1 MTRSFVWTAALLASS
16 ACGGTAHPAGD
27 AADDANLKVIALT
40 ARQWSYD
47 PPSITLKVGEAVVLE
62 ITSAD
67 VHHGFNLPELG
78 VRADAIPGKKSR
90 VKVVP
95 DKAGTFEFHCDY
107 YCGSGHEGME
117 GQITVVE

>member
-1 MTRSFVWTAALLASS
+1 MRRVVRWSLLALAIS
-16 ACGGTAHPAGD
+16 ACGGSGRPADD
-27 AADDANLKVIALT
+27 AGDDANLKVISLT

-47 PPSITLKVGEAVVLE
+47 PPSITLKVGVPVVLE

-67 VHHGFNLPELG
+67 VHHGFNLPDFG

-95 DKAGTFEFHCDY
+95 DKTGTFEFHCDY

-117 GQITVVE
+117 GQLVVE